1 VSTDGQRSPAAGAAL
16 ALGAAAAAIAALPDV
31 RRVAAG
37 GLSPGLAWL
46 ALTGSTALVLGPLL
60 AAARAL
66 RTEAAK
72 VRALLLGAALA
83 TLPVAVLGQSLKLH
97 THHRP
102 LGAATFAFLALG
114 VVLGCI
120 LVTVRVLA
128 WTNRA
133 ATWRRRGVAGLLAAV
148 DGLSLCIPLLRAIS
162 AEGYNHGVLDA
173 CRVFLLAA
181 LAFRAL
187 DSERVRALARRAGVL
202 AWVLLV
208 LAGLL
213 AGRGAVRAA
222 VRERA
227 PVLGGPA
234 AWL

>member
-1 VSTDGQRSPAAGAAL
+1 MSTDGQRSPGAGAAL
-16 ALGAAAAAIAALPDV
+16 ALGAVAAAIAALPDV

-37 GLSPGLAWL
+37 GLSPGLAWV

-60 AAARAL
+60 VAARAL
-66 RTEAAK
+66 RGDAAR
-72 VRALLLGAALA
+72 VRGFLLGAALA
-83 TLPVAVLGQSLKLH
+83 TLPVAFLGQLLKVQ

-120 LVTVRVLA
+120 LVTVRVVSWASPAETWPRRLTA
-128 WTNRA
+128 RLLVIA
-133 ATWRRRGVAGLLAAV
+133 AGI
-148 DGLSLCIPLLRAIS
+148 SLCVPLLRAIS
-162 AEGYNHGVLDA
+162 AEGYNHGVLDV
-173 CRVFLLAA
+173 CRVLVLGA

-187 DSERVRALARRAGVL
+187 DVERVRSLARRAGVW

-208 LAGLL
+208 LAGLF
-213 AGRGAVRAA
+213 AGHGTMRAA

-227 PVLGGPA
+227 PVLGGPV

>member
-1 VSTDGQRSPAAGAAL
+1 MSTGELRSTGAGAAL
-16 ALGAAAAAIAALPDV
+16 ALGAVAAAVVALPDV

-46 ALTGSTALVLGPLL
+46 ALAGSTALVLGPVL
-60 AAARAL
+60 AAARRL
-66 RTEAAK
+66 RGEAAR
-72 VRALLLGAALA
+72 VRPVLLGASLAAAPVA
-83 TLPVAVLGQSLKLH
+83 TLGQLLKLH

-102 LGAATFAFLALG
+102 LGAATFGFLALA

-120 LVTVRVLA
+120 LVTVRIA
-128 WTNRA
+128 DWTRRD
-133 ATWRRRGVAGLLAAV
+133 ATWPRRVVARLLVIVAGI
-148 DGLSLCIPLLRAIS
+148 SLCVPLLRAIS

-173 CRVFLLAA
+173 CRVLVIAA
-181 LAFRAL
+181 LAYRAL
-187 DSERVRALARRAGVL
+187 DVARVRALARRAGVL

-208 LAGLL
+208 LAGLV
-213 AGRGAVRAA
+213 AARGPVRAA

-227 PVLGGPA
+227 PVLGGPV

>member
-1 VSTDGQRSPAAGAAL
+1 
-16 ALGAAAAAIAALPDV
+16 
-31 RRVAAG
+31 
-37 GLSPGLAWL
+37 LSPGLAWL
-46 ALTGSTALVLGPLL
+46 ALTGNTALVLGPLL
-60 AAARAL
+60 AAARSL
-66 RTEAAK
+66 RNEVVK
-72 VRALLLGAALA
+72 VRPWLLGAALA
-83 TLPVAVLGQSLKLH
+83 TLPLAGLGQVLKLQ

-102 LGAATFAFLALG
+102 LGAATFGFLALG

-120 LVTVRVLA
+120 LVTVRVVA
-128 WTNRA
+128 WA
-133 ATWRRRGVAGLLAAV
+133 SSDVTWPRRLVGRLLVLVAGV
-148 DGLSLCIPLLRAIS
+148 SLCVPLLRASS

-173 CRVFLLAA
+173 FRVLVLAA

-187 DSERVRALARRAGVL
+187 DVDRVRALARRAGVW

-208 LAGLL
+208 LAGLV

-227 PVLGGPA
+227 PVLGGPV